1 MALEKLESP
10 QVRDTVERLEERIT
24 ARFPERNLV
33 RVVAELG
40 ELVEEIAGT
49 GPRLRRRLTL
59 ARLASRILMAALIV
73 VAIGLFCWALV
84 ASLDDGSV
92 DRPDTLLP
100 LLDSAISDIVF
111 AGLAVFFLYSLPDR
125 LVRTET
131 LRLLHRLR
139 SMAHIIDMHELSKDP
154 ERLRPEYQPTSASL
168 PPLGMGPEELI
179 HYLDYCAE
187 LLSMVGKAAA
197 LCAEESRDGV
207 VLDTVS
213 TIEDLTVNLSR
224 KIWQKITIV
233 NALAGSTGRA
243 AQIPS

>member
-1 MALEKLESP
+1 M
-10 QVRDTVERLEERIT
+10 
-24 ARFPERNLV
+24 
-33 RVVAELG
+33 
-40 ELVEEIAGT
+40 
-49 GPRLRRRLTL
+49 
-59 ARLASRILMAALIV
+59 
-73 VAIGLFCWALV
+73 
-84 ASLDDGSV
+84 
-92 DRPDTLLP
+92 
-100 LLDSAISDIVF
+100 F

-187 LLSMVGKAAA
+187 LLSMVGKTAA
-197 LCAEESRDGV
+197 LCAEESRDAV

-213 TIEDLTVNLSR
+213 TVEDLTVNLSR

-233 NALAGSTGRA
+233 NGLADR
-243 AQIPS
+243 

>member
-10 QVRDTVERLEERIT
+10 QVHETVDRLQERIA

-33 RVVAELG
+33 KVAVELG
-40 ELVEEIAGT
+40 ELVDEVAGT
-49 GPRLRRRLTL
+49 GPRLRRRLTV
-59 ARLASRILMAALIV
+59 ARLVSRILMVILIMAAIAV
-73 VAIGLFCWALV
+73 FIWAL
-84 ASLDDGSV
+84 ASSLGNGSLAQ
-92 DRPDTLLP
+92 PDTLLP
-100 LLDSAISDIVF
+100 LLDSTISDIVF

-139 SMAHIIDMHELSKDP
+139 SMAHIIDMHQLSKDP
-154 ERLRPEYQPTSASL
+154 ERLRPEYQPTTASR

-179 HYLDYCAE
+179 HYLDYCSE

-197 LCAEESRDGV
+197 LCAEESRDAV

-233 NALAGSTGRA
+233 NALTDY
-243 AQIPS
+243 